1 MNIEG
6 LKKNFEKRAN
16 EDNAIQMAKYLRNQF
31 VFYGLKS
38 PARRDAYHQILKDK
52 KKKKQI
58 DWDLLDQA
66 WNDKHREMQYF
77 VCDYL
82 LAMEKYVSYDDLFK
96 IEHYVRTK
104 QWWDTIDSLMKLYG
118 YVGLKDQRVDQLM
131 LDWSKDPDKWVR
143 RVAIEHQLL
152 RKDRINTALLS
163 QILENNLESDE
174 FFINKAIGWALRDYS
189 KTNPEWLS
197 DFIDGNYNHLA
208 KLSITEGSKYL
219 KINDL

>member
-38 PARRDAYHQILKDK
+38 PARRDAYHQILKDE
-52 KKKKQI
+52 KKQI

-96 IEHYVRTK
+96 IEHYVRTE

>member
-38 PARRDAYHQILKDK
+38 PARRDAYHQILKDE
-52 KKKKQI
+52 KKQI

-189 KTNPEWLS
+189 KTNPEWVS
-197 DFIDGNYNHLA
+197 DFIDGNYNHFA

-219 KINDL
+219 KTNDL

>member
-38 PARRDAYHQILKDK
+38 HARRDAYQQILKDE
-52 KKKKQI
+52 KKQI

-152 RKDRINTALLS
+152 RKDKMNTTLLS

>member
-38 PARRDAYHQILKDK
+38 PARRDAYHQILKDE
-52 KKKKQI
+52 KKQI

-66 WNDKHREMQYF
+66 WNDKHRDMQYF

>member
-1 MNIEG
+1 
-6 LKKNFEKRAN
+6 
-16 EDNAIQMAKYLRNQF
+16 MAKYLRNQF

-38 PARRDAYHQILKDK
+38 PARRDAYHQILKDE
-52 KKKKQI
+52 KKQI

-219 KINDL
+219 KINDLQKRPFVFLLLIFV

>member
-6 LKKNFEKRAN
+6 LKKNFAKRAN

-38 PARRDAYHQILKDK
+38 PARRDAYHQILKDE
-52 KKKKQI
+52 KKQI

-152 RKDRINTALLS
+152 RKDKINTALLS